1 MKAKVFFELAGPN
14 KNGKTA
20 LTVNVNV
27 RKEFIIDMVNYLI
40 YKRVNNPNEVNV
52 SNVVVE
58 IYNYKREVVNKWI
71 YKPTIR

>member
-1 MKAKVFFELAGPN
+1 MKAKVFFELVKPN

-40 YKRVNNPNEVNV
+40 YKRVNNTNEINV
-52 SNVVVE
+52 SNIVVE
-58 IYNYKREVVNKWI
+58 IYNYKREVVNKWS

>member
-1 MKAKVFFELAGPN
+1 MKAKVFFELVEPN
-14 KNGKTA
+14 KNGKTT

-40 YKRVNNPNEVNV
+40 YKRVNNINEVKV

-58 IYNYKREVVNKWI
+58 IYNYKREVVNKWN